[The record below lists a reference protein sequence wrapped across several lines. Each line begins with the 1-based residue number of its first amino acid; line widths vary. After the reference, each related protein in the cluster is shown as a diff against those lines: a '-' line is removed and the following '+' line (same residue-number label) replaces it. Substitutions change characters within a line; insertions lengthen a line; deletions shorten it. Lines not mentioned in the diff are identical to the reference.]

1 MAAIGAA
8 LKKIAVA
15 ILSNPK
21 SWKTICGIIL
31 GIIIIV
37 ISPFAAVLGLM
48 SGDIKIDNDR
58 LSQLVAENLT
68 EAETSRLQ
76 MMNDTMTEVERQLDE
91 KGLYD
96 YKIHAEV
103 LYAVFLV
110 DKSQDENFIPDFVK
124 CFKKDSNTES
134 IVNEVSKRFNVEIN
148 VDEVEKMVTSINGAR
163 MTADGFKD
171 KSVKN
176 NTDLVLWCV
185 RACKNGWGYVYGGY
199 GQLCSE
205 EFLDAQAELFPGDDE
220 AGGNMRTVG
229 EKWNGKRVVDCIGLI
244 KSYAWYDPESNEI
257 AAGTNGFKDCGAN
270 SIWNNVTES
279 GDISAMPDIPG
290 LAVWMDGHIG
300 VYIGNGEVIEAQG
313 TNEGVVKT
321 KLRSRTW
328 KKWLMIPHIK
338 YEAEEKTDEASKTES
353 SNNGGTGSHR

>member
-31 GIIIIV
+31 GIVIIV

-48 SGDIKIDNDR
+48 SGDIRIDNDR

-68 EAETSRLQ
+68 EEQNSHLQ
-76 MMNDTMTEVERQLDE
+76 MMNDTMTEVEKRLDE
-91 KGLYD
+91 QELYD

-110 DKSQDENFIPDFVK
+110 DKSQDENFIPNFVK
-124 CFKKDSNTES
+124 CFKKDSSTET
-134 IVNEVSKRFNVEIN
+134 IVNEVSKCFSIEIN

-163 MTADGFKD
+163 LTADGFKD
-171 KSVKN
+171 KTVKN

-205 EFLDAQAELFPGDDE
+205 EYLDAQAELFPGDDE
-220 AGGNMRTVG
+220 AGGEMRTVG

-270 SIWNNVTES
+270 SIWNNVKES
-279 GDISAMPDIPG
+279 GDISAMPDILG

-321 KLRSRTW
+321 KLRSRPW
-328 KKWLMIPHIK
+328 KKWLMIPDIK
-338 YEAEEKTDEASKTES
+338 YETEETSKTES
-353 SNNGGTGSHR
+353 RNQSGTGSHR

>member
-31 GIIIIV
+31 GIVIIV

-76 MMNDTMTEVERQLDE
+76 MMNDTMTEVEKRMDNQ
-91 KGLYD
+91 GLYD

-110 DKSQDENFIPDFVK
+110 DKSQDDNFIPDFVK

-134 IVNEVSKRFNVEIN
+134 IVNEVSKRFG
-148 VDEVEKMVTSINGAR
+148 VDIKAEEVEKMVTSINSAR
-163 MTADGFKD
+163 
-171 KSVKN
+171 
-176 NTDLVLWCV
+176 L
-185 RACKNGWGYVYGGY
+185 
-199 GQLCSE
+199 
-205 EFLDAQAELFPGDDE
+205 
-220 AGGNMRTVG
+220 
-229 EKWNGKRVVDCIGLI
+229 
-244 KSYAWYDPESNEI
+244 
-257 AAGTNGFKDCGAN
+257 
-270 SIWNNVTES
+270 
-279 GDISAMPDIPG
+279 
-290 LAVWMDGHIG
+290 
-300 VYIGNGEVIEAQG
+300 
-313 TNEGVVKT
+313 
-321 KLRSRTW
+321 
-328 KKWLMIPHIK
+328 
-338 YEAEEKTDEASKTES
+338 TDEVSKTES
-353 SNNGGTGSHR
+353 SSQSGTGSHR